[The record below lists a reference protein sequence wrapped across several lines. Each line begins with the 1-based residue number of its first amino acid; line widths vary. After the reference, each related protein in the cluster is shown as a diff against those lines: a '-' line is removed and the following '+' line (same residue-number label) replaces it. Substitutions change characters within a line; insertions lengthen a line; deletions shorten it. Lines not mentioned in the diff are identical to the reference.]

1 MNSSNKGFDI
11 TTRTGGFLL
20 VPDYDISATRGNT
33 TTQEW
38 KVEVTLVNLDTDQ
51 NKNTGKTLSGKL
63 YVTKEKL
70 GLRL

>member
-1 MNSSNKGFDI
+1 MENITGLVHTDKGFDI

-20 VPDYDISATRGNT
+20 VPDYDISATRGNI

-51 NKNTGKTLSGKL
+51 
-63 YVTKEKL
+63 TKIQVKHYL
-70 GLRL
+70 VNFL